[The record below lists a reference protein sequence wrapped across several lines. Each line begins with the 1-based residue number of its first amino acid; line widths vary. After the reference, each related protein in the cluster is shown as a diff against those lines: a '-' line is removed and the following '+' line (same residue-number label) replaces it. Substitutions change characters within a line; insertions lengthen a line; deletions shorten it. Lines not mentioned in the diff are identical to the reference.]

1 MQIELTSTG
10 YLYIPAA
17 EAWRFPVGTAV
28 ALVRGDELWLMPVR
42 HAGSGGLLLKLRNA
56 RGDRSLFVQEFLPE
70 GVPPGPREAVW
81 DEELGA
87 LRIPLRR
94 STDSIV

>member
-1 MQIELTSTG
+1 MQVELTSTG
-10 YLYIPAA
+10 YLYIPAV
-17 EAWRFPVGTAV
+17 EAWRFPAGTAV

-42 HAGSGGLLLKLRNA
+42 NAGSGGLLLKLRNV

-70 GVPPGPREAVW
+70 GVPPGPRESVW

-87 LRIPLRR
+87 LRIPLWRFPD
-94 STDSIV
+94 STV